1 MGIDKEVIDK
11 LLADYNGPEDLIG
24 EQGLLKQLTKA
35 LVERA
40 MHAELTHHLGYEKS
54 DSGGKGSG
62 NSRNGTSTKTL
73 KGDFGEAVIEV
84 PRDRNGTFEPK
95 IVPRHQR
102 RFSGFDDKILSM
114 YARGMTTREIQ
125 GHLQEIYGVEVSP
138 SLISEVTDAVIE
150 EVKLWQNRS
159 LEELYPIVYLN
170 ALMVKVRDEGHI
182 QNKAIHVAI
191 GVNLEGQKEVLGLW
205 VAQTEGA
212 KFWLQVLTELQNRG
226 VKDIFIACVDGLKGF
241 PEAIEA
247 VYPRTEVQL
256 CIVHLV
262 RASLN
267 YVPWKARKPV
277 AADLQLIYRAGTVA
291 EAEQHL
297 AHLEGQ
303 WRAYPSVSQV
313 WRRNWARITPFFNYP
328 PDIRKAIYT
337 TNSVESLNRSLRK
350 IIKTRGGFPNEEAA
364 LKLLFL
370 ALRQAA
376 KKWTMPIHH
385 WREALNHFTILW
397 PERMPTLE
405 RVAS

>member
-1 MGIDKEVIDK
+1 
-11 LLADYNGPEDLIG
+11 
-24 EQGLLKQLTKA
+24 LTKTGVG
-35 LVERA
+35 VEKLPSA
-40 MHAELTHHLGYEKS
+40 KI
-54 DSGGKGSG
+54 
-62 NSRNGTSTKTL
+62 TKIKLRYDCPTI
-73 KGDFGEAVIEV
+73 DV
-84 PRDRNGTFEPK
+84 RHS
-95 IVPRHQR
+95 PRH
-102 RFSGFDDKILSM
+102 FLSPNF
-114 YARGMTTREIQ
+114 
-125 GHLQEIYGVEVSP
+125 LP
-138 SLISEVTDAVIE
+138 F
-150 EVKLWQNRS
+150 
-159 LEELYPIVYLN
+159 
-170 ALMVKVRDEGHI
+170 
-182 QNKAIHVAI
+182 
-191 GVNLEGQKEVLGLW
+191 
-205 VAQTEGA
+205 GA
-212 KFWLQVLTELQNRG
+212 KTEF
-226 VKDIFIACVDGLKGF
+226 FIACVDGLKGF

-277 AADLQLIYRAGTVA
+277 AADLQLIYRASTVA

-297 AHLEGQ
+297 AQLEGK
-303 WRAYPSVSQV
+303 WKAYPCVSQV

-350 IIKTRGGFPNEEAA
+350 IIKTRGGFPHEEAA

-397 PERMPTLE
+397 PERMPALE
-405 RVAS
+405 RIPQ

>member
-1 MGIDKEVIDK
+1 M
-11 LLADYNGPEDLIG
+11 A
-24 EQGLLKQLTKA
+24 
-35 LVERA
+35 
-40 MHAELTHHLGYEKS
+40 
-54 DSGGKGSG
+54 KGQTG
-62 NSRNGTSTKTL
+62 WT
-73 KGDFGEAVIEV
+73 
-84 PRDRNGTFEPK
+84 
-95 IVPRHQR
+95 
-102 RFSGFDDKILSM
+102 GFDDKIISM

-125 GHLQEIYGVEVSP
+125 GHLEEIYGIEVSP
-138 SLISEVTDAVIE
+138 TLISNVTDAVIE
-150 EVKLWQNRS
+150 EVKLWQGRP
-159 LEELYPIVYLN
+159 LEELYPIVYLD

-182 QNKAIHVAI
+182 RNKAIYVVL

-205 VAQTEGA
+205 VAQNEGA

-226 VKDIFIACVDGLKGF
+226 VKDILIACVDGLKGF

-247 VYPRTEVQL
+247 IYPRTEVQL
-256 CIVHLV
+256 CIVHVV

-267 YVPWKARKPV
+267 YVPWKMRKPV
-277 AADLQLIYRAGTVA
+277 AADLQAIYRAATAA
-291 EAEQHL
+291 EAEHGLQE
-297 AHLEGQ
+297 LEAK
-303 WRAYPSVSQV
+303 WKAYPSVSQV

-328 PDIRKAIYT
+328 LDIRKAIYT

-397 PERMPTLE
+397 PERMPALE
-405 RVAS
+405 RVASWQAQKLSTSLGRGKGCCPFPRAPIPKNKPGRLHRRVDIPRRYTRRIPPVSYVSAKLRSSNSPRRRNSSLPRSPWMRRRLPYTACWASALSSQ